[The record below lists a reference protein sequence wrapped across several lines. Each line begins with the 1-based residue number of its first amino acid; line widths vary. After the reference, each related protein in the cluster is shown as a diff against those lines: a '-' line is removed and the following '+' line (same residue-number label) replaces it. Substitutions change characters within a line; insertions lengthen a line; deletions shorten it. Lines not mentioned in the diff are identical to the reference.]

1 MTRYSVQSRDRIL
14 VKGDAF
20 LSFARN
26 MGGNVGKNVSKNWS
40 GNYSQK
46 LLDHATQS
54 TTDALKQLQKK
65 KKIQKLVI

>member
-26 MGGNVGKNVSKNWS
+26 MGGNVGKNVSKN
-40 GNYSQK
+40 
-46 LLDHATQS
+46 
-54 TTDALKQLQKK
+54 
-65 KKIQKLVI
+65 